1 MFYLD
6 SSAIV
11 KLCVTEAES
20 TSLRAMLS
28 EERRLTSSALALTE
42 VIRAVRPH
50 GQAAV
55 EEALATLLTFDLIEV
70 SKPLLNTAAE
80 LQPTRLRSLDAI
92 HLAAA
97 LRLENDCDGV
107 ITYDARMAE
116 AAGAAGVAVFAP
128 GAEG

>member
-20 TSLRAMLS
+20 TSLKDMLS
-28 EERRLTSSALALTE
+28 AEPRLTSSALALTE

-55 EEALATLLTFDLIEV
+55 DQALSTLVTFDLIEIGR
-70 SKPLLNTAAE
+70 PLLNSAAE
-80 LQPTRLRSLDAI
+80 LQPARLRTLDAI
-92 HLAAA
+92 HLASA
-97 LRLENDCDGV
+97 LLLEGDCDGV

-116 AAGAAGVAVFAP
+116 AARAAGLAVFAP

>member
-20 TSLRAMLS
+20 TSLKDMLS
-28 EERRLTSSALALTE
+28 EEPRLTSSALALTE

-55 EEALATLLTFDLIEV
+55 DEARLTLGTFDLIEIGR
-70 SKPLLNTAAE
+70 PLLDSAAE
-80 LQPTRLRSLDAI
+80 LQPARLRTLDAI
-92 HLAAA
+92 HLASA
-97 LRLENDCDGV
+97 LLLEGDCEGV

-116 AAGAAGVAVFAP
+116 AARAAGLAVFAP